1 MTAITHRP
9 LTDSADSLLRF
20 ALRADATL
28 CAGTGLLGSLFGVGA
43 VYFISFLLL
52 FLP

>member
-1 MTAITHRP
+1 MARGC
-9 LTDSADSLLRF
+9 AVKSLLRHLI
-20 ALRADATL
+20 ARPET
-28 CAGTGLLGSLFGVGA
+28 LLGSLFGVGA

>member
-1 MTAITHRP
+1 MKRLVEVLRTP
-9 LTDSADSLLRF
+9 PSDSAWLRYP
-20 ALRADATL
+20 RET
-28 CAGTGLLGSLFGVGA
+28 LLGSLFGVGA